1 MTGDTPGFVTRAR
14 SVKQRARL
22 VEPLL
27 YALYRPLH
35 GPGVTI
41 ACCLRAIGRRAGA
54 RVGLG
59 DSGVPVS
66 VSRRIEFGVR

>member
-27 YALYRPLH
+27 LVVVRAVEELDEAH
-35 GPGVTI
+35 VV
-41 ACCLRAIGRRAGA
+41 CLRRGEWVSGAASSARATPAATGA
-54 RVGLG
+54 P
-59 DSGVPVS
+59 S
-66 VSRRIEFGVR
+66 